1 MDAPS
6 ELNAIGRTIQDY
18 FDGMHLGDTTRLRR
32 AFHPDAYLFGYY
44 QGSFSRFSLED
55 WMTEVESTP
64 KPAES
69 GEAFDMR
76 IVSTDVTGRVAM
88 VKVAVL
94 YEGLRFTDY
103 LTLMK
108 FDDDWKIINK
118 AYHHE

>member
-1 MDAPS
+1 MDTTR
-6 ELNAIGRTIQDY
+6 ELSAIGKTIQDY
-18 FDGMHLGDTTRLRR
+18 FDGMHLGDTKLLRM
-32 AFHPDAYLFGYY
+32 AFHPHAYLFGYY
-44 QGSFSRFSLED
+44 QGPFSRFSLEE
-55 WMTEVESTP
+55 WMEEVESTP

-88 VKVAVL
+88 TKVVVL

-103 LTLMK
+103 LTLIK
-108 FDDDWKIINK
+108 FEDDWKIINK